1 MTLNSMIDWGLL
13 ISGIIGVVAGG
24 GASWV
29 FMLKENKAGSQAD
42 VIDKAADAMK
52 KLLDNAEQQQIT
64 FNKIIDGKDRLIE
77 QQRGLIDEY
86 KLALEEANQK
96 LKTLEYRVA
105 DNNRK
110 ITGMQRTIDSEIKE
124 RKIAESSIC
133 FVNDCE
139 LRKPNLGTYKKEI

>member
-13 ISGIIGVVAGG
+13 ISGIVGVVAGG

-42 VIDKAADAMK
+42 AIDKAADAMK

-110 ITGMQRTIDSEIKE
+110 IIGMQRTIDSEIKE
-124 RKIAESSIC
+124 RKIAESNIC
-133 FVNDCE
+133 FMNDCE

>member
-13 ISGIIGVVAGG
+13 ISGIVGVVAGG

-42 VIDKAADAMK
+42 AIDKAADAMK

-96 LKTLEYRVA
+96 LKTLEFKVGEN
-105 DNNRK
+105 DRK
-110 ITGMQRTIDSEIKE
+110 ITGMQRTIDNEIKE
-124 RKIAESSIC
+124 RKIAESNIC
-133 FVNDCE
+133 FVNDCK